1 MRTAEEAR
9 AYLTELRAT
18 LEALG
23 VSDVRMEEGSLR
35 CDANISIR
43 PRGQPDLGTKVEI
56 KNLNSIRSLYRAL
69 KYEEERQR
77 RESAEGTAIL
87 QETRHWD
94 ENRGVTTHGRSK
106 EYAFDYRYFP
116 EPDLSPIEPDPSWI
130 ERLRAEL
137 PELPATRRQRL
148 QREFGLDP
156 RQAALVGVSKDW
168 SEFFEEAV
176 SDGADSKAAAN
187 WMTGDLAG
195 LLNEHHVELSAS
207 KVRPRHVTDL
217 VKLLAAG
224 AIGSAAAKTA
234 LAEAFESGASIEQIV
249 DERGLRQVSDSAA
262 LDGIVQEV
270 IAENPGPAEQFR
282 GGKEGAL
289 NALIGHV
296 MKKTRGA
303 ADPQVAAEILRRR
316 LSG

>member
-1 MRTAEEAR
+1 M
-9 AYLTELRAT
+9 
-18 LEALG
+18 
-23 VSDVRMEEGSLR
+23 
-35 CDANISIR
+35 
-43 PRGQPDLGTKVEI
+43 
-56 KNLNSIRSLYRAL
+56 
-69 KYEEERQR
+69 
-77 RESAEGTAIL
+77 
-87 QETRHWD
+87 
-94 ENRGVTTHGRSK
+94 
-106 EYAFDYRYFP
+106 
-116 EPDLSPIEPDPSWI
+116 
-130 ERLRAEL
+130 
-137 PELPATRRQRL
+137 
-148 QREFGLDP
+148 
-156 RQAALVGVSKDW
+156 SKDW